1 MLRTLK
7 SRNPDYGTH
16 DSLLNRKKEDSAMKK
31 CILLLL
37 IASLLGAGQALAY
50 AKPTAVLGPGLNSG
64 RTAYHQAWNRTLSA
78 DTVYTLTGLYY
89 VDSLRTI
96 TIPAGTV
103 IMGDTAAT
111 LIVKRGAKIYATGS
125 AHAPIVFTSLKA
137 PGQRNPG
144 DWGGVIL
151 LGRAPCNK
159 VEPLIEGG
167 IIGGSYGGSVANDTT
182 GVFKYVRIEWAG
194 YRFQLNNEVNGLTM
208 GGVGSG
214 TEMHHVQV
222 SYAFDDSFEWF
233 GGTVNAKYL
242 VTFGGTDD
250 EFDTDFGYQGKVQ
263 FCFGLRDPYWWDPTG
278 ESNGFES
285 DNDGS
290 STSTATPYTHPIFSN
305 VTLIGPQLSSTIGPP
320 VGHRFQ
326 YGAVLRRSTRTSIYN
341 SIIGGYPWG
350 LSLRDTYTKQAAHD
364 DVLQWRSLSM
374 TAHLLPTG
382 STHIHDET
390 RWPTADAIT
399 PGVRAWFDLAGYN
412 NKLSTARYLT
422 AVGINMT
429 DINNPNPVPAVGSEP
444 DGSADFSS
452 PNLADFAAVPYRG
465 AFKPGDSF
473 ATQWTAE
480 WTNFNPQDT
489 DYNPVQTGT
498 DAPIAKAFLQ
508 NFPNPFNPS
517 TRIVY
522 TVPSKG
528 HVVLKVYDVAGKAVA
543 TLVDK
548 DMAAGNYE
556 INFNAEKLASG
567 VYFYSLSG
575 VGFSETRKMVLLR

>member
-1 MLRTLK
+1 
-7 SRNPDYGTH
+7 
-16 DSLLNRKKEDSAMKK
+16 MKK

-37 IASLLGAGQALAY
+37 IASLFGAGQALAY

-89 VDSLRTI
+89 VDSLYTI
-96 TIPAGTV
+96 TIPEGTTV
-103 IMGDTAAT
+103 MGDTAAT
-111 LIVKRGAKIYATGS
+111 LIVKRGAKIYATG
-125 AHAPIVFTSLKA
+125 AKRAPIVFTSLKA
-137 PGQRNPG
+137 PGARNPG

-167 IIGGSYGGSVANDTT
+167 IIGGSYGGSVADDTT
-182 GVFKYVRIEWAG
+182 GVFKYVRIEYCG

-214 TEMHHVQV
+214 TELHHVQV
-222 SYAFDDSFEWF
+222 SYSFDDSFEWF
-233 GGTVNAKYL
+233 GGTVNAQYL
-242 VTFGGTDD
+242 VAFGGTDD
-250 EFDTDFGYQGKVQ
+250 EFDTDFGYAGKVQ
-263 FCFGLRDPYWWDPTG
+263 FAFGLRDPYFWDPTG

-290 STSTATPYTHPIFSN
+290 GTSTAVPYTSAVFSN
-305 VTLIGPQLSSTIGPP
+305 VTLIGPYLSATIGPP
-320 VGHRFQ
+320 IGHRYQ
-326 YGAVLRRSTRTSIYN
+326 YGAVLRRSTKLNVFN

-350 LSLRDTYTKQAAHD
+350 LSLRDNFTKEFARD
-364 DVLQWRSLSM
+364 SVMWFNRISM
-374 TAHLLPTG
+374 TAPLTPTG
-382 STHIHDET
+382 SAHIHDEV
-390 RWPTADAIT
+390 RWPAADARI
-399 PGVRAWFDLAGYN
+399 PGVLAYFN
-412 NKLSTARYLT
+412 RTNYRNYLSSTRHLA

-429 DINNPNPVPAVGSEP
+429 DINNPNPVPAAGSEP
-444 DGSADFSS
+444 DGSANFS
-452 PNLADFAAVPYRG
+452 NAKLAGFVPVTYRG
-465 AFKPGDSF
+465 AFDPDDPFSI
-473 ATQWTAE
+473 QWTMD
-480 WTNFNPQDT
+480 WTNFNPQYR

-498 DAPIAKAFLQ
+498 DAPIAKATLH

-517 TRIVY
+517 TRIVFA
-522 TVPSKG
+522 VPSKG
-528 HVVLKVYDVAGKAVA
+528 HVMLKVYDVAGKAVA

-548 DMAAGNYE
+548 DMAAGSYE